1 MKTPRYVQANTREST
16 PGGGRVSDYNP
27 ESVLAELSSGPE
39 PVASVEQA
47 EANPIPSH
55 WLRGFS
61 HSTAESP
68 ATAQRQQRQLNWYK
82 RHRRRTRPANV
93 SEQQRAYLLEVGGF
107 LELPKSTVDALLPI
121 YISLLDDLLPIVD
134 GARVF
139 RDYSNGQSSLYLVR
153 ALCLVI
159 SKAKQAAPFLRLQQD
174 GPVLA
179 PLEFASKLLIGLEAA
194 IKADLELDR
203 VTKIQILA
211 LMHLHNDGLAG
222 MDRSSNHLSQA
233 ISEAWAL
240 SLHWKIPGNA
250 DQDQCD
256 YLWWTLRNLDRLNKP
271 IQGAAP
277 FIIDDKDVA
286 IDRIVANEN
295 NHRSQVMG
303 VSLLLGDLMFVATKV
318 YKASSTA
325 TSDDDFDMIPSIEDI
340 VHEASF
346 TRFHRAHRCK

>member
-1 MKTPRYVQANTREST
+1 M
-16 PGGGRVSDYNP
+16 SDYNP

-47 EANPIPSH
+47 EPNPIPSH

-61 HSTAESP
+61 QTTAESP
-68 ATAQRQQRQLNWYK
+68 TTAQRQQRQLSWYK
-82 RHRRRTRPANV
+82 RHRRRTRPTSL
-93 SEQQRAYLLEVGGF
+93 SEHQRAYLIEVGAF
-107 LELPKSTVDALLPI
+107 LELPKATVDALLPI

-153 ALCLVI
+153 AVCLVI

-179 PLEFASKLLIGLEAA
+179 PLEFASKLLIGLDAA
-194 IKADLELDR
+194 LKADLELDR

-211 LMHLHNDGLAG
+211 LMHLHNDGMAG

-250 DQDQCD
+250 DQEQCD

-286 IDRIVANEN
+286 IERVNPTES

-303 VSLLLGDLMFVATKV
+303 VSLILGDLMIVATKV
-318 YKASSTA
+318 YKATSTA
-325 TSDDDFDMIPSIEDI
+325 TSDDNFDIIPPLQAIED
-340 VHEASF
+340 ETSF
-346 TRFHRAHRCK
+346 AGFHRAHRCKPNFKSVLLGY